1 MNETDIVIPLSRYE
15 ELVKNE
21 ARVDVL
27 IDVLNHD
34 KAIGTDD
41 IYRILGKPIPT
52 SGKAASDFDTLI
64 TEL

>member
-1 MNETDIVIPLSRYE
+1 MNEPDIVIPLSRYE

-27 IDVLNHD
+27 IDMLNHD
-34 KAIGTDD
+34 KVMPTDD
-41 IYRILGKPIPT
+41 IYRILGKP
-52 SGKAASDFDTLI
+52 ASDEKSIRETFETLI

>member
-1 MNETDIVIPLSRYE
+1 MNQTDIVIPLYRYE

-27 IDVLNHD
+27 IDMLNHD
-34 KAIGTDD
+34 KVMPTDD
-41 IYRILGKPIPT
+41 IYRILGKPVPVQDT
-52 SGKAASDFDTLI
+52 VTAEFDTLI

>member
-27 IDVLNHD
+27 IDMLNHD

-41 IYRILGKPIPT
+41 IYRILGKPVPVQGY
-52 SGKAASDFDTLI
+52 SNSEFDALI